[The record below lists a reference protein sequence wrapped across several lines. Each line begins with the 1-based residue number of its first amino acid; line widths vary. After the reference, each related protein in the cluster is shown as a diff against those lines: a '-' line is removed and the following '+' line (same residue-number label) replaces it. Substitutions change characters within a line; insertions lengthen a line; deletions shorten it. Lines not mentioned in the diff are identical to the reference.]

1 MSTFNG
7 YYEQELLNLR
17 QLSKEF
23 ARRNP
28 ALAPLLGTD
37 TASDPDVERLLE
49 GVAFLTGLV
58 RQRLDDEFPELIQ
71 EIAQLLYP
79 QFLHPLPCMSILE
92 FKPRG
97 PLGDRLG
104 IAAGCEVQSVP
115 VDGEPTRFC
124 TSFAVDIEPL
134 RLETVRWDGGAT
146 QERSLLLEFAFDA
159 IRASDW
165 QGDRLRF
172 YLGDGLAEASKL
184 LRLLARNLRE
194 VRIGAA
200 GQPLLLLGR
209 EALSMAGFDPALELM
224 PYPATAHPAYRLLQE
239 YFALPEKFL
248 FVDLQGFSR
257 WRARGESGRFS
268 VRLMFDDLP
277 DWTPAVSPQSLR
289 LNVSPVVNLFRQ
301 DAHPLRIDQRQAEYR
316 IQPAD
321 QSRCPALRI
330 YSVDRV
336 EGYLPGGKPRQYR
349 PYTALEQG
357 DGYHLRIR
365 ASLLDSQGFEHYLSL
380 PVQDGRRSGES
391 TLSIGLTCT
400 HGNLPESLR
409 LGDINQPSDHSPDRV
424 SFSNIRSITPS
435 QPPLFDDRLLWR
447 VLSQLNANHL
457 KLASREHLCEL
468 LSLYLPAQGAES
480 DGAKRRR
487 IESVVQVEA
496 VDERRFVRGLPITG
510 RAVRVMCRGDHFHG
524 PGDLFLF
531 GCVLDEFF
539 AGCVAVNSFS
549 ALSLQDTVS
558 GETLVWPAKT
568 GRLCLL

>member
-1 MSTFNG
+1 M
-7 YYEQELLNLR
+7 
-17 QLSKEF
+17 
-23 ARRNP
+23 
-28 ALAPLLGTD
+28 
-37 TASDPDVERLLE
+37 
-49 GVAFLTGLV
+49 
-58 RQRLDDEFPELIQ
+58 
-71 EIAQLLYP
+71 
-79 QFLHPLPCMSILE
+79 
-92 FKPRG
+92 
-97 PLGDRLG
+97 
-104 IAAGCEVQSVP
+104 
-115 VDGEPTRFC
+115 
-124 TSFAVDIEPL
+124 
-134 RLETVRWDGGAT
+134 
-146 QERSLLLEFAFDA
+146 
-159 IRASDW
+159 
-165 QGDRLRF
+165 
-172 YLGDGLAEASKL
+172 
-184 LRLLARNLRE
+184 
-194 VRIGAA
+194 
-200 GQPLLLLGR
+200 
-209 EALSMAGFDPALELM
+209 
-224 PYPATAHPAYRLLQE
+224 
-239 YFALPEKFL
+239 
-248 FVDLQGFSR
+248 
-257 WRARGESGRFS
+257 
-268 VRLMFDDLP
+268 
-277 DWTPAVSPQSLR
+277 
-289 LNVSPVVNLFRQ
+289 
-301 DAHPLRIDQRQAEYR
+301 
-316 IQPAD
+316 
-321 QSRCPALRI
+321 
-330 YSVDRV
+330 
-336 EGYLPGGKPRQYR
+336 
-349 PYTALEQG
+349 EQG

-496 VDERRFVRGLPITG
+496 VDDRRFVRGLPITG